1 MKIIT
6 HPNPILRQK
15 SINVEIIDESV
26 HKLVQDMIK
35 ILLSQNGLGLAAPQV
50 GKNIK
55 IFIVNKKLGEKLK
68 QDEKPDFYIFVN
80 PRINWKSSDKSS
92 DWEGCLSLPGL
103 EGKVERPNRVRIKAQ
118 NLAGQKFSMK
128 ADMLLARAIQHEFDH
143 LEGILYIDYIKNK
156 KDLKKIKIEK

>member
-1 MKIIT
+1 MTIKILT
-6 HPNPILRQK
+6 HPNPILRNK
-15 SINVEIIDESV
+15 STNVDLIDDSV
-26 HKLVQDMIK
+26 RKFVQDMIK
-35 ILLSQNGLGLAAPQV
+35 LLLSQNGLGLAAPQV
-50 GKNIK
+50 GKNVK

-68 QDEKPDFYIFVN
+68 KDEKPVFYVFIN

-118 NLAGQKFSMK
+118 NLEGQKFSLK
-128 ADMLLARAIQHEFDH
+128 TDQLLARAIQHEYDH

-156 KDLKKIKIEK
+156 KDLKKIGK